1 MNTESSGNGIRL
13 RRQLVL
19 WLFSGC
25 FLVFGMVVVGGIT
38 RLTGSGLSITEWNV
52 ITGTIPPLNEAQWIE
67 EFDKYKQIPQYT
79 SLNAHFTLSDF
90 KFIYFWEY
98 IHRLFGRMVGLV
110 FVIGFVYFLL
120 RKAVSK
126 ELMPKLLFMFVLGG
140 IQGFLGWYMVSSG
153 LSENVRVSHFRLAI
167 HLTFAFITFG
177 YIFRVALE
185 QIYPDR
191 LPSGHS
197 PVPLRSQ
204 TPFLI
209 LLLLVQI
216 VYGAFVA
223 GTKAGWTYN
232 TWPDMGGEMIPESIP
247 FAFQKDGWVSLVN
260 NLASIQFIHRILA
273 YVLFIWIAVF
283 VIKGLRNPL
292 LKGSQ
297 RSGLGVLMV
306 GITIQVVLGILT
318 LVWQVP
324 VWMGVAHQAVGFL
337 LFGTLIFIHH
347 RLRFSSV
354 QASP

>member
-1 MNTESSGNGIRL
+1 MVRL
-13 RRQLVL
+13 RKQLIF

-67 EFDKYKQIPQYT
+67 EFDKYKQIPQY
-79 SLNAHFTLSDF
+79 SQLNAHFSLSDF

-110 FVIGFVYFLL
+110 FLLGFVYFFV
-120 RKAVSK
+120 RKSISK

-153 LSENVRVSHFRLAI
+153 LTQNVRVSHFRLAI

-185 QIYPDR
+185 QIYPRKLNGGSTVDF
-191 LPSGHS
+191 
-197 PVPLRSQ
+197 LRRQ
-204 TPFLI
+204 TPALLVVLI
-209 LLLLVQI
+209 LQI

-232 TWPDMGGEMIPESIP
+232 TWPDMGGEWVPESIP
-247 FAFQKDGWVSLVN
+247 FAFQKDGWSSLVN
-260 NLASIQFIHRILA
+260 NLASIQFIHRMLA
-273 YVLFIWIAVF
+273 YVLFVWIVFF
-283 VIKGLRNPL
+283 VIKGLRLPE

-297 RSGLGVLMV
+297 RTGLSVLMA
-306 GITIQVVLGILT
+306 GIVMQLVLGILT
-318 LVWQVP
+318 LIWQVP
-324 VWMGVAHQAVGFL
+324 VWMGVAHQAMGFL

-347 RLRFSSV
+347 RLRFESRAPV
-354 QASP
+354 A

>member
-1 MNTESSGNGIRL
+1 M
-13 RRQLVL
+13 

-52 ITGTIPPLNEAQWIE
+52 ITGTIPPLNESQWIE
-67 EFDKYKQIPQYT
+67 EFDKYKQIPQY
-79 SLNAHFTLSDF
+79 SQLNAHFSLSDF

-110 FVIGFVYFLL
+110 FVVGLVYFFT

-153 LSENVRVSHFRLAI
+153 LTQNVRVSHFRLAI

-177 YIFRVALE
+177 YIFRVALGQLFPE
-185 QIYPDR
+185 R
-191 LPSGHS
+191 LVANGSLRPLQKQTS
-197 PVPLRSQ
+197 PLI
-204 TPFLI
+204 I
-209 LLLLVQI
+209 LLLIQI

-232 TWPDMGGEMIPESIP
+232 TWPDMGGEWVPESIP
-247 FAFQKDGWVSLVN
+247 FAFDKDGWSSLVN
-260 NLASIQFIHRILA
+260 NLASIQFIHRMLA
-273 YVLFIWIAVF
+273 YLLFVWISWF
-283 VIKGLRNPL
+283 VVSGLRNPALPTPQRNGL
-292 LKGSQ
+292 LI
-297 RSGLGVLMV
+297 LMA
-306 GITIQVVLGILT
+306 GIIAQLVLGILT
-318 LVWQVP
+318 LIWQVP
-324 VWMGVAHQAVGFL
+324 VWMGVTHQALGFL

-347 RLRFSSV
+347 RLRFGSMKPF
-354 QASP
+354 A